1 MSSVLSDINHAL
13 HVLPG
18 LYLFFLLTHH
28 IVQSIPEMPLVNN
41 VEDAKVEI
49 SALQKEKSLLIRLSD
64 AISSEIVR
72 LRQQGV
78 PVSTL
83 ATAKRLREN

>member
-1 MSSVLSDINHAL
+1 MSPVLSDINHAL

-18 LYLFFLLTHH
+18 FYLFFLLTHH
-28 IVQSIPEMPLVNN
+28 IVQSITEMPLVNN